1 MTWLAR
7 RVESLQGCPQFTHGT
22 FRPGY
27 DPSVTLGSLARALL
41 RVNYDIAQF
50 PLQLVED
57 VGMSRL
63 DERAPLRLAYENVLV
78 TVDRAA
84 GRLLDDEAAAARA
97 CALCQRT
104 TAVRVTIALEHR
116 RAQQRWEA
124 EKATRMAR
132 MEERERHRQRLRD
145 AKVVYLIDHH
155 HDRPSE

>member
-1 MTWLAR
+1 M
-7 RVESLQGCPQFTHGT
+7 
-22 FRPGY
+22 
-27 DPSVTLGSLARALL
+27 
-41 RVNYDIAQF
+41 NYDIAQF

-104 TAVRVTIALEHR
+104 TAVRVTIALKHR